1 MGEGQ
6 ERIGGGIVGVS
17 CCEQEVFI
25 SCTFCR
31 GRLLKENSAT
41 RLCLYHL

>member
-1 MGEGQ
+1 MVNGGRGER
-6 ERIGGGIVGVS
+6 ELEEA

-41 RLCLYHL
+41 RLCLYHLW